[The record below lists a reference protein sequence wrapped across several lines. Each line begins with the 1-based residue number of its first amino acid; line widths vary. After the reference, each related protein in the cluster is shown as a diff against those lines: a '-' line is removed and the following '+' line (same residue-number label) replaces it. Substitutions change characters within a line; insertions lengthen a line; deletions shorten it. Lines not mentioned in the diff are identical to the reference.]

1 MWIYKHNSETFK
13 SIIPSFPLFPRN
25 NNGIE
30 TEEIE
35 RKELIER
42 LNYYNCGQIRAEHFR
57 ERHRD
62 SRSFLLKRPF
72 LSLSLPSREFSEAD
86 IIGFVTVLSANRPI
100 LRCILLGINLPFC
113 FWVTAFGR
121 FSGETGVLIANTKP
135 LRRTWIDT
143 SSSGPGLDRPL
154 REKTSLETTE
164 TGKWYRFSANF
175 LPLDGIESEF
185 FSLPSPPLPL
195 RRVAREIK
203 IEVAREARVRDR
215 WQDRGREKE
224 VWSEWRSR
232 LLDVFE
238 LGEFARGY
246 CLCNDFSD

>member
-135 LRRTWIDT
+135 CRRIWIDT
-143 SSSGPGLDRPL
+143 SSSGPGLDRPPPQ
-154 REKTSLETTE
+154 REDIPRNDWNGEMVSLLGELSTS
-164 TGKWYRFSANF
+164 GRNRKWV
-175 LPLDGIESEF
+175 F
-185 FSLPSPPLPL
+185 FSPLPSPPP
-195 RRVAREIK
+195 
-203 IEVAREARVRDR
+203 
-215 WQDRGREKE
+215 
-224 VWSEWRSR
+224 STCRSR
-232 LLDVFE
+232 NKDRS
-238 LGEFARGY
+238 GAR
-246 CLCNDFSD
+246 SSSSRQVTRSR

>member
-62 SRSFLLKRPF
+62 SRSFLKRPF

-135 LRRTWIDT
+135 RRRTWIDT

-154 REKTSLETTE
+154 REDIPRNDWNGEMVSLLGELSTF
-164 TGKWYRFSANF
+164 GRNRKWV
-175 LPLDGIESEF
+175 F
-185 FSLPSPPLPL
+185 FSPLPSPPP
-195 RRVAREIK
+195 
-203 IEVAREARVRDR
+203 
-215 WQDRGREKE
+215 
-224 VWSEWRSR
+224 STCRSR
-232 LLDVFE
+232 NKDRS
-238 LGEFARGY
+238 GAR
-246 CLCNDFSD
+246 SSSSRQVTRSR